1 MYEKHFGLS
10 RKPFA
15 SHPEPDMLFWSDGH
29 KMARTMLAYGLT
41 SGNGTVVIT
50 GEIGS
55 GKTTLLHDLAR
66 RHRDGNR
73 FGALT
78 GDIGYE
84 NDVAAWIL
92 YGFGIETKSNS
103 ASQSLSQLDK
113 FLAQN
118 RNAGRKAVLFIDE
131 AQLLEARLLERI
143 RVLAERQSGGRPV
156 LQLVLFGQ
164 PELGALLNMPQLAQF
179 RQRVVAHYHLRAFN
193 RDETGDYI
201 SARLAASGGNP
212 QIFVPEAVDRIHD
225 ASNGIP
231 RQINILADTAMVYAF
246 AASENQVSEDIV
258 KRVIR
263 DREQHGILKVDPPSG
278 L

>member
-1 MYEKHFGLS
+1 MYEKHFRLR

-66 RHRDGNR
+66 RHKDGNR

-78 GDIGYE
+78 GDIGFE
-84 NDVAAWIL
+84 NDVASWIL
-92 YGFGIETKSNS
+92 YGFGIETKQGT
-103 ASQSLSQLDK
+103 AAQSLAQLDK

-131 AQLLEARLLERI
+131 AQLLEPRLLERV
-143 RVLAERQSGGRPV
+143 RVLAERQSSGRPV

-193 RDETGDYI
+193 RT
-201 SARLAASGGNP
+201 
-212 QIFVPEAVDRIHD
+212 
-225 ASNGIP
+225 
-231 RQINILADTAMVYAF
+231 
-246 AASENQVSEDIV
+246 
-258 KRVIR
+258 
-263 DREQHGILKVDPPSG
+263 
-278 L
+278 

>member
-1 MYEKHFGLS
+1 MYEKHFGLKK
-10 RKPFA
+10 KPFA

-41 SGNGTVVIT
+41 SGNGVVVIT

-66 RHRDGNR
+66 RHKDGNR

-78 GDIGYE
+78 GDIGY
-84 NDVAAWIL
+84 NGDVASWIL
-92 YGFGIETKSNS
+92 YGFGIEAKGTNP
-103 ASQSLSQLDK
+103 AQSLSQLDK

-131 AQLLEARLLERI
+131 AQLLEAKLLERI
-143 RVLAERQSGGRPV
+143 RVLAERQSGGHPV
-156 LQLVLFGQ
+156 LQIVLFGQ

-179 RQRVVAHYHLRAFN
+179 RQRVVSHYHLRAFT
-193 RDETGDYI
+193 RGETSDYI
-201 SARLAASGGNP
+201 SSRLAAAGGSGDL
-212 QIFVPEAVDRIHD
+212 FTPEAVDRIHD
-225 ASNGIP
+225 MASGIP
-231 RQINILADTAMVYAF
+231 RQINILSDTSLVYAF
-246 AASENQVSEDIV
+246 AASANGVDEDTV
-258 KRVIR
+258 KRVLK
-263 DREQHGILKVDPPSG
+263 DREQHGILKMDPPSG

>member
-1 MYEKHFGLS
+1 MYEKHFGLK

-66 RHRDGNR
+66 RHKDGNR

-78 GDIGYE
+78 GDIGYDG
-84 NDVAAWIL
+84 DVAAWIL
-92 YGFGIETKSNS
+92 YGFGIEAKGNS
-103 ASQSLSQLDK
+103 PSQSLAQLDK
-113 FLAQN
+113 FLSQT
-118 RNAGRKAVLFIDE
+118 RSAGRKAVLFIDE
-131 AQLLEARLLERI
+131 AQLLEARLLERV
-143 RVLAERQSGGRPV
+143 RVLAERQSGGHPV

-179 RQRVVAHYHLRAFN
+179 RQRVVSHYHLRAFN
-193 RDETGDYI
+193 RADTGDYI
-201 SARLAASGGNP
+201 SSRIAAAGGNP
-212 QIFVPEAVDRIHD
+212 EIFRPEAIDRVHH

-231 RQINILADTAMVYAF
+231 RQINIIADTAMVYAF
-246 AASENQVSEDIV
+246 AAGEQEITAGTVE
-258 KRVIR
+258 RVLR

>member
-1 MYEKHFGLS
+1 MYEKHFRLS

-41 SGNGTVVIT
+41 SGTGTVVIT

-66 RHRDGNR
+66 RHKDGNR

-84 NDVAAWIL
+84 NDVASWLL
-92 YGFGIETKSNS
+92 YGFGVEVKASS
-103 ASQSLSQLDK
+103 ATQSLAQLDK
-113 FLAQN
+113 FLSQN

-131 AQLLEARLLERI
+131 AQLLEARLLERV
-143 RVLAERQSGGRPV
+143 RVLAERQAGGRPV
-156 LQLVLFGQ
+156 MQLVLFGQ

-193 RDETGDYI
+193 RQETGDYI
-201 SARLAASGGNP
+201 AARLTASGGNP
-212 QIFVPEAVDRIHD
+212 EIFEASAVDRIHD

-231 RQINILADTAMVYAF
+231 RQINILADTGMVYAF
-246 AASENQVSEDIV
+246 AADESQVDEDII
-258 KRVIR
+258 KRVLR

>member
-1 MYEKHFGLS
+1 MYEKHFRLN

-15 SHPEPDMLFWSDGH
+15 THPEPDMLFWSDGH

-66 RHRDGNR
+66 RHKDGNR

-84 NDVAAWIL
+84 NDVATWIL
-92 YGFGIETKSNS
+92 YGFGIESKATS
-103 ASQSLSQLDK
+103 ASQSLAHLDK
-113 FLAQN
+113 FLHQN
-118 RNAGRKAVLFIDE
+118 RSAGRKAILFIDE
-131 AQLLEARLLERI
+131 AQLLEPRLLERV
-143 RVLAERQSGGRPV
+143 RVLAERQSNGRPV

-179 RQRVVAHYHLRAFN
+179 RQRVVAHYHLRAFSLQ
-193 RDETGDYI
+193 ETADYI
-201 SARLAASGGNP
+201 ASRLSLAGARNEIFTPGAIDRIFDASG
-212 QIFVPEAVDRIHD
+212 
-225 ASNGIP
+225 GIP
-231 RQINILADTAMVYAF
+231 RQINIIADTALVYAF
-246 AASENQVSEDIV
+246 ASEAREVNADIV
-258 KRVIR
+258 MRVLQDRR
-263 DREQHGILKVDPPSG
+263 DHGILKVDPPG
-278 L
+278 KA

>member
-1 MYEKHFGLS
+1 MYEKHFGFS

-41 SGNGTVVIT
+41 SGTGTVVIT

-66 RHRDGNR
+66 RHRDGAR

-78 GDIGYE
+78 GDIGFE
-84 NDVAAWIL
+84 NDVPSWIL
-92 YGFGIETKSNS
+92 YGFGIEAKTHSPT
-103 ASQSLSQLDK
+103 QSLAQLDK

-131 AQLLEARLLERI
+131 AQLLEPKLLERV
-143 RVLAERQSGGRPV
+143 RVLAERQSGGKPI

-164 PELGALLNMPQLAQF
+164 PELGSLLNMPQLAQF

-193 RDETGDYI
+193 RGETGDYMA
-201 SARLAASGGNP
+201 ARLAASGGNP
-212 QIFVPEAVDRIHD
+212 ELFSAGAIDRIHD
-225 ASNGIP
+225 AAGGIP
-231 RQINILADTAMVYAF
+231 RQINIIADTALVYGF
-246 AASENQVSEDIV
+246 AASDEVIGEETV
-258 KRVIR
+258 KRVLR
-263 DREQHGILKVDPPSG
+263 DREQHGILKVDPPI
-278 L
+278 

>member
-1 MYEKHFGLS
+1 MYEKHFGLKK
-10 RKPFA
+10 KPFA

-41 SGNGTVVIT
+41 SGNGVVVIT

-66 RHRDGNR
+66 RHKDGNR

-78 GDIGYE
+78 GDIGY
-84 NDVAAWIL
+84 NGDVAAWIL
-92 YGFGIETKSNS
+92 YGFGIEAKGSQP
-103 ASQSLSQLDK
+103 SQSLSQLDK

-131 AQLLEARLLERI
+131 AQLLEAKLLERI
-143 RVLAERQSGGRPV
+143 RVLAERQSGGHPV
-156 LQLVLFGQ
+156 LQIVLFGQ

-179 RQRVVAHYHLRAFN
+179 RQRVVSHYHLRAFT
-193 RDETGDYI
+193 RAETSDYI
-201 SARLAASGGNP
+201 SSRLAAAGGSGDL
-212 QIFVPEAVDRIHD
+212 FTAEAVDRIHD
-225 ASNGIP
+225 MASGIP
-231 RQINILADTAMVYAF
+231 RQINILADTSLVYAF
-246 AASENQVSEDIV
+246 AASANGVDEDTV
-258 KRVIR
+258 KRVLK

>member
-1 MYEKHFGLS
+1 MYEKHFRLS

-66 RHRDGNR
+66 RHKDGNR

-84 NDVAAWIL
+84 NDVASWIL
-92 YGFGIETKSNS
+92 YGFGIETKQTS
-103 ASQSLSQLDK
+103 ASQSLAHLDK
-113 FLAQN
+113 FLHQN
-118 RNAGRKAVLFIDE
+118 RSAGRKAVLFIDE
-131 AQLLEARLLERI
+131 AQLLEPRLLERI
-143 RVLAERQSGGRPV
+143 RVLAERQSAGRPV

-179 RQRVVAHYHLRAFN
+179 RQRVVAHYHLRAFT
-193 RDETGDYI
+193 RQETGEYI
-201 SARLAASGGNP
+201 SSRLTTSGGRADLFSAGA
-212 QIFVPEAVDRIHD
+212 IDRIFD
-225 ASNGIP
+225 AANGIP
-231 RQINILADTAMVYAF
+231 RQINIISDTAMVYAF
-246 AASENQVSEDIV
+246 AAEAYDIDQEV
-258 KRVIR
+258 VRRVLR
-263 DREQHGILKVDPPSG
+263 DRETHGILKVDPPGRS
-278 L
+278 

>member
-10 RKPFA
+10 KKPFA

-92 YGFGIETKSNS
+92 YGFGIETKANS

-131 AQLLEARLLERI
+131 AQLLEARLLERV

-193 RDETGDYI
+193 RAETGDYI
-201 SARLAASGGNP
+201 SSRLAASGGNP
-212 QIFVPEAVDRIHD
+212 QIFLPEAIDRIHD

-246 AASENQVSEDIV
+246 AAGDSQVTEDTV
-258 KRVIR
+258 KRVMR

>member
-10 RKPFA
+10 KKPFA
-15 SHPEPDMLFWSDGH
+15 SHPEPEMLFWSDGH

-66 RHRDGNR
+66 RHKDGNR

-78 GDIGYE
+78 GDIGYDG
-84 NDVAAWIL
+84 DVAAWTL
-92 YGFGIETKSNS
+92 YGFGFEAKGNS
-103 ASQSLSQLDK
+103 PSQSLAQLDK

-131 AQLLEARLLERI
+131 AQLLEARLLERV
-143 RVLAERQSGGRPV
+143 RVLAERQSGGMPV

-179 RQRVVAHYHLRAFN
+179 RQRVVSHYHLRAFN
-193 RDETGDYI
+193 RAESGDYI
-201 SARLAASGGNP
+201 ASRIAASGGNP
-212 QIFVPEAVDRIHD
+212 DLFGSEAIDRIHEG
-225 ASNGIP
+225 SNGIP

-246 AASENQVSEDIV
+246 AAGNDEVSEDIV
-258 KRVIR
+258 KRVLR
-263 DREQHGILKVDPPSG
+263 DREQHGILKIDPPTSH
-278 L
+278 